1 MSARTIENLLET
13 IAVYKDECFLSGN
26 VGDILH
32 LRSIEEKLLN
42 KLRAME

>member
-1 MSARTIENLLET
+1 MSEKKKKNLLET
-13 IAVYKDECFLSGN
+13 ITVCKDECFLSGN